1 MTYKNRLICLLSLI
15 GVLLLAYIGS
25 FIFNYDWSNERSASY
40 VWLDSKAAERTTK
53 ISVSSFGQEFEIT
66 KRNSNWFIMYDGV
79 EYPARQSRID
89 DFLRIFTTRS
99 PWPVRA
105 SSSSSHEPLGL
116 GDGACRVTVFGD
128 YSVILDLLIGDD
140 DIMGRESFFRKA
152 GQNEV
157 RSGDVSIRAYL
168 SGLITS
174 WYNLR
179 IIPESDG
186 GFADVNNV
194 QRLTVINGD
203 DPDVVQRFTRAN
215 RRWDISGISVT
226 SPDTSSIESYIDF
239 ILNAEGEDFLDPAL
253 AEDISFDYSRIVIE
267 FGNGNIITIRI
278 SDFDEVHK
286 RYARVSN
293 SNHTF
298 VIPLW
303 VSFRLFRDADFFEL

>member
-168 SGLITS
+168 SG
-174 WYNLR
+174 
-179 IIPESDG
+179 
-186 GFADVNNV
+186 
-194 QRLTVINGD
+194 
-203 DPDVVQRFTRAN
+203 
-215 RRWDISGISVT
+215 
-226 SPDTSSIESYIDF
+226 
-239 ILNAEGEDFLDPAL
+239 
-253 AEDISFDYSRIVIE
+253 
-267 FGNGNIITIRI
+267 
-278 SDFDEVHK
+278 
-286 RYARVSN
+286 
-293 SNHTF
+293 
-298 VIPLW
+298 
-303 VSFRLFRDADFFEL
+303 